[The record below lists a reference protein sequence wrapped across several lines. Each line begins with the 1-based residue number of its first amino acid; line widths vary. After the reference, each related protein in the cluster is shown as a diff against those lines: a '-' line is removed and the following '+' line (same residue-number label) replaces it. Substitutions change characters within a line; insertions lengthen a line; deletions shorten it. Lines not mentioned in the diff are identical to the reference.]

1 MIKLNKQIN
10 PTFIKLYKKTIEI
23 SLIIKKLIIIM
34 IYIIYT
40 LFIRVYIKN
49 KPY

>member
-1 MIKLNKQIN
+1 
-10 PTFIKLYKKTIEI
+10 
-23 SLIIKKLIIIM
+23 M

-49 KPY
+49 KPYKTDLIKIMKNLKKNSENRKK